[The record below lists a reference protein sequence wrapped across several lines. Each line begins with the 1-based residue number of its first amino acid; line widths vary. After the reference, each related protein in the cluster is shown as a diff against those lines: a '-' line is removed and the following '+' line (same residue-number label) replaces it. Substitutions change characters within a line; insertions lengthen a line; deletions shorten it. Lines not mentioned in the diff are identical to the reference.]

1 MLFGNYKAVVA
12 EIKLLMDKYAERRKR
27 RQSILQE
34 RKKQRL
40 ATNGNT

>member
-1 MLFGNYKAVVA
+1 MLFDNYKAVVA
-12 EIKLLMDKYAERRKR
+12 EIKPLMDKYAEQRKR

-34 RKKQRL
+34 RKKQRS